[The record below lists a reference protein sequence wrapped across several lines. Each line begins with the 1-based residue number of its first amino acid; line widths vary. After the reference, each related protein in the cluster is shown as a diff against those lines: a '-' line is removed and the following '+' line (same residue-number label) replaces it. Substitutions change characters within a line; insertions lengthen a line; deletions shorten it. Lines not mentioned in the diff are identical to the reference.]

1 MRSEPWTPKTMAR
14 RLLSDVSGLALVL
27 IFSVQLLAAERCQQ
41 ASVHNKRLGVEITD
55 PRVISATVAVV
66 EASDLKTPIVLCE
79 LHIPY
84 INATVDHAGR
94 FYLIALTKT
103 LIQRTTDAELRAI
116 IGHEIAHIVLGH
128 RSPMLELTHH
138 RTAKSEQKADELAAH
153 WFGKEPMVSVLN
165 KLRDDAARLE
175 PARLR
180 EQANEEIGARVKAL
194 Q

>member
-1 MRSEPWTPKTMAR
+1 MAR
-14 RLLSDVSGLALVL
+14 RLLRCVSGLALVF
-27 IFSVQLLAAERCQQ
+27 IFGVQLLAAERCEE
-41 ASVHNKRLGVEITD
+41 ASAHNKRLGVEITD
-55 PRVISATVAVV
+55 PRVVNATAAAI
-66 EASDLKTPIVLCE
+66 EASGLKTPIVLCE
-79 LHIPY
+79 LHMPY

-94 FYLIALTKT
+94 FYLIGLTKT

>member
-1 MRSEPWTPKTMAR
+1 MAR
-14 RLLSDVSGLALVL
+14 RLLSSVSGLALVL

-55 PRVISATVAVV
+55 PRVISATVAVI
-66 EASDLKTPIVLCE
+66 EASGLKAPIVLCE
-79 LHIPY
+79 LHMHY
-84 INATVDHAGR
+84 INATIDHAGR
-94 FYLIALTKT
+94 FYLIGLTKT
-103 LIQRTTDAELRAI
+103 LIQHTTDAELRAI

-128 RSPMLELTHH
+128 RNPMLELTHH